1 MKKKPLISI
10 VMNCHNGAEFLKE
23 SLISIVNQEFKNWE
37 LIFWD
42 NQSTDNSPKIFL
54 SFNDSRFKYFRSKK
68 FTNLYTARNLAIRK
82 TKGKIITFLD
92 VDDLWLPQKLKQ
104 QVNFFKRNNF
114 AEIVYSNYYVKKKI
128 FGFKIKKLKFK
139 EKLPNGNITNEL
151 LKDYKIGWLT
161 VAIKKSII
169 KDNKKFFD
177 EKVNMIADF
186 DLMIRLSLKKKIFC
200 IQKPLAIYRHHP
212 LQLTRK
218 KFLNQAS
225 HFLKWSKSS
234 HLKQI
239 LKNKSHQKNLNLK
252 IEFFE
257 ELILLKRGNYSILR
271 VWDKMLKGKIKLS
284 MKLIAFIVFPNF
296 FKKYI
301 MSI

>member
-10 VMNCHNGAEFLKE
+10 IMNCHNGEKFLKE
-23 SLISIVNQEFKNWE
+23 SLISIVNQKFKNWE

-42 NQSTDNSPKIFL
+42 NQSTDNSQNIFL
-54 SFNDSRFKYFRSKK
+54 SFKDTRFKYFRSKK
-68 FTNLYTARNLAIRK
+68 FTNLYTARNLAISK

-92 VDDLWLPQKLKQ
+92 VDDLWLPQKLKL
-104 QVNFFKRNNF
+104 QVDFFKKNNA
-114 AEIVYSNYYVKKKI
+114 AEILYSNYYVKKEI
-128 FGFKIKKLKFK
+128 LGFKIKKLKFK

-151 LKDYKIGWLT
+151 LKSYRIGWLT
-161 VAIKKSII
+161 VAIKKNII
-169 KDNKKFFD
+169 KEKKKFFD
-177 EKVNMIADF
+177 EKLNMIADF

-200 IQKPLAIYRHHP
+200 IQKPLAIYRHHS

-218 KFLNQAS
+218 NFFNQVR

-234 HLKQI
+234 YSKQI
-239 LKNKSHQKNLNLK
+239 LKNKSYKKNLNHK

-271 VWDKMLKGKIKLS
+271 VWNKMLKGKIKLS
-284 MKLIAFIVFPNF
+284 MKLIAFIIFPNF
-296 FKKYI
+296 FTKYI

>member
-10 VMNCHNGAEFLKE
+10 VMNCHNGAKFLKE
-23 SLISIVNQEFKNWE
+23 SLISIVNQKFKNWE

-42 NQSTDNSPKIFL
+42 NQSTDNSQNIFL
-54 SFNDSRFKYFRSKK
+54 SFKDSRFKYFRSKK

-92 VDDLWLPQKLKQ
+92 VDDLWLPQKLEL
-104 QVNFFKRNNF
+104 QVDFFKRNNS
-114 AEIVYSNYYVKKKI
+114 AEIVYSNYYVKKEI
-128 FGFKIKKLKFK
+128 LGFKIKKIKFK

-151 LKDYKIGWLT
+151 LKNYRIGWLT
-161 VAIKKSII
+161 VAIKKRVI
-169 KDNKKFFD
+169 KDKKKFFD
-177 EKVNMIADF
+177 EKLNMIADF

-218 KFLNQAS
+218 NFLNQVS

-234 HLKQI
+234 YLKQI
-239 LKNKSHQKNLNLK
+239 LKNKSYKKNLNHK

-257 ELILLKRGNYSILR
+257 ELILLKRRDYSILR
-271 VWDKMLKGKIKLS
+271 VWNKMLKGKIKLS
-284 MKLIAFIVFPNF
+284 IKLIAFIVFPNF
-296 FKKYI
+296 FTKYL